1 MSIKNR
7 HNQIE
12 LNQRLL
18 KQRLIKQINPDL
30 DFTTKC
36 QLEDLID
43 MYTSSNDKEAFECA
57 LRTLKAEVTH
67 RKFCQ
72 LFIMFENIKHR
83 ASCKN

>member
-1 MSIKNR
+1 MSIQHKR
-7 HNQIE
+7 K
-12 LNQRLL
+12 QRLL
-18 KQRLIKQINPDL
+18 KQRLLKQINTDL

-36 QLEDLID
+36 QLEDLIN
-43 MYTSSNDKEAFECA
+43 MYCESKDKEAFECA

-83 ASCKN
+83 ASCKD